1 MYRLVWFEVFRCY
14 HAGKRLLMRV
24 GVRRLAP
31 ALDDTRRLSLNRPVN
46 AHAPPLL
53 QQHAA
58 AELSSARETQRSMKN
73 KRPRPRAMWRA
84 NGQGRWMS
92 VERRLEARVLHWVV
106 VVCDLARH
114 LVNSVARD
122 AKGGENLVLDLVSQ
136 LRVVCEILAHV
147 LLSLA

>member
-1 MYRLVWFEVFRCY
+1 
-14 HAGKRLLMRV
+14 MRV

-92 VERRLEARVLHWVV
+92 VERRLEARVLHRIVV
-106 VVCDLARH
+106 VHDLTRH

-122 AKGGENLVLDLVSQ
+122 AKSGENLVLNLVSQ
-136 LRVVCEILAHV
+136 LGVVREILTHI
-147 LLSLA
+147 LLALA